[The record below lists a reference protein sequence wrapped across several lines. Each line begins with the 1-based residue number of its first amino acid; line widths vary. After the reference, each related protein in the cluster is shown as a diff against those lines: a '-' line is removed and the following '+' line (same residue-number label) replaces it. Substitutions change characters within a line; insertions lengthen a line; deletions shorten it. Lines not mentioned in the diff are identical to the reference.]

1 MTSTP
6 EPIYTMHVV
15 QFKGM
20 YDSDWKS
27 DCIDDENFLSQTLEI
42 MIDKLHQQCS
52 EADYTNAELTA
63 ERIRSL
69 D

>member
-1 MTSTP
+1 MQ
-6 EPIYTMHVV
+6 VV

-42 MIDKLHQQCS
+42 MIDKLHQQSS